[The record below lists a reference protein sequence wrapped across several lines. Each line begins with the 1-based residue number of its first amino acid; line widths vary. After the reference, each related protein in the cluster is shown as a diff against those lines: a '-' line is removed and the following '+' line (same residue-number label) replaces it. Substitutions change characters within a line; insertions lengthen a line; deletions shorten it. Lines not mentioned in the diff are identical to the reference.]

1 MAPRFTA
8 RISPAQTSSR
18 VPAYCHPA
26 TVSSASPDL
35 EDVTVSE
42 PGLGDGRGGIED
54 VAGLVAHRERSVP
67 LGRQAPGHQL
77 AGQLHDGA
85 LVRSDDDTSHE
96 VAAREAEPGD
106 AHRGTLTPSGRGQG
120 ATGRGRGAGPCR
132 SRRALRV

>member
-8 RISPAQTSSR
+8 RISPAQTSSS
-18 VPAYCHPA
+18 VPAYRHTA
-26 TVSSASPDL
+26 TVSSASLDL

-77 AGQLHDGA
+77 AGQLHHGA
-85 LVRSDDDTSHE
+85 LVRSDDDT
-96 VAAREAEPGD
+96 
-106 AHRGTLTPSGRGQG
+106 AHKAVPRQASKVDPAQGPLT
-120 ATGRGRGAGPCR
+120 
-132 SRRALRV
+132 